1 MCGRD
6 QVKQQDEESEIAT
19 LLCFLLLFIAHFF
32 FLLFLPAMEIE
43 INLAD
48 EWKRKRRQKIYVN
61 Y

>member
-1 MCGRD
+1 M
-6 QVKQQDEESEIAT
+6 KQQDEESEIAT
-19 LLCFLLLFIAHFF
+19 HFLLLLLFIAFFF

-48 EWKRKRRQKIYVN
+48 EWKRIRRQKIYVN

>member
-1 MCGRD
+1 
-6 QVKQQDEESEIAT
+6 VNQQDEESETAT
-19 LLCFLLLFIAHFF
+19 HFFLLLFIAFF

-48 EWKRKRRQKIYVN
+48 EWKRIRGQKIYVN